1 MKSIDKTKTARGL
14 TLTLLLIVT
23 SMSVLVSAPVSA
35 DSARVTNNEEIIV
48 SISSYQ
54 PYYDRDSSFTVS
66 VMAKNLDAQTEYDLD
81 WKLCYANS
89 NQSCSSDSTHNTPS
103 GSVDLGSGNLFTTA
117 TITFDDTGASTET
130 YDATT
135 GTWTTSGFD
144 NGTYAIDVDLNVQGV
159 SLDTNASEMFTL
171 GGEGYFDDMDTENGF
186 GNILLTQKVNVSGT
200 FRMDHNIRDLLHY
213 SVSCDLIESSTS
225 TTVATDSS
233 QQIIGY
239 YDYTYFDSIELSPSN
254 GGIHYVQC
262 HAVRD
267 FDSTVVS
274 TIWESTN
281 FEVINADITG
291 SEEVQLTSSM
301 LDYFDRSDSVNT
313 VQISTTADFSNLFS
327 GTEYTATWKLCY
339 AISNHNCSSDS
350 TYYTPVGSIDF
361 TANSNTHQLSITFDD
376 TGAFTET
383 YDPSTGTYTISGFEN
398 ATYAIDVDL
407 NVQGVSLDTNASEM
421 FTLGGEGYFDDMDTE
436 NGFGNIL
443 LTQKVN
449 VSGTFRMDHNI
460 RDLLHYSVSC
470 DLIESSTSTTV
481 ATDSSQQ
488 IIGYYDYTYFD
499 SIELSPS
506 NGGIHYVQCH
516 AVRDFD
522 STVVSTIW
530 ESTNF
535 EVIDDTSNQ
544 DDATI
549 SITNAMT
556 NGHAVITISG
566 IDLDAGQG
574 YSLEWKVTD
583 DTNTGLGNVM
593 IQNDHVWTQG
603 NDGTHEYVLDFHDL
617 ADSTNACF
625 NVVLK
630 AGETEIHSPNEICW
644 NQASTADG
652 DSDNVLDPV
661 DQCPQTPSGAANVQ
675 ANGCT
680 DSDSDGVDDT
690 VELECKTDPN
700 NANSVPLDSDNDGDC
715 DEIDPDNDNDGY
727 TDVIELLRGTD
738 PFDKNS
744 VPANQ
749 LPMCAVHYSLEVDGW
764 QEITGEAS
772 IASLSPMTPGSTSS
786 NPTLVVPSGN
796 YYIIAIC
803 EDPDG
808 DPTTVTINDIVIGP
822 VTGEVK
828 AAALVEVG
836 EDIEESIPVTVTW
849 TDGKESATTTIHVNL
864 DGDAQAPSSST
875 PGFTALLGI
884 SAMLGAAML
893 LRRRID

>member
-14 TLTLLLIVT
+14 GLTFLLITT
-23 SMSVLVSAPVSA
+23 SMLALISAPVSA
-35 DSARVTNNEEIIV
+35 DSARVTNNEEITV

-66 VMAKNLDAQTEYDLD
+66 VMAKNLDPQSEYNLD
-81 WKLCYANS
+81 WNLCYAYS
-89 NQSCSSDSTHNTPS
+89 NHTCNSDSTYNTPS
-103 GSVDLGSGNLFTTA
+103 GSVDLGSGNHLTTA
-117 TITFDDTGASTET
+117 TITFDDTGSISET
-130 YDATT
+130 YDATID
-135 GTWTTSGFD
+135 TWTTSGFE
-144 NGTYAIDVDLNVQGV
+144 NGTYAIDVELNVQGV
-159 SLDTNASEMFTL
+159 PLDTNASEMFTL
-171 GGEGYFDDMDTENGF
+171 GGKGYFSSISFD
-186 GNILLTQKVNVSGT
+186 NILLAQKVNFST
-200 FRMDHNIRDLLHY
+200 SLHMDHYIRSLLDY

-233 QQIIGY
+233 QQLTGWG
-239 YDYTYFDSIELSPSN
+239 TSLAPVNGFELSPSN
-254 GGIHYVQC
+254 GGIHYVEC
-262 HAVRD
+262 NGVRE
-267 FDSTVVS
+267 FDSTVV
-274 TIWESTN
+274 
-281 FEVINADITG
+281 
-291 SEEVQLTSSM
+291 
-301 LDYFDRSDSVNT
+301 
-313 VQISTTADFSNLFS
+313 
-327 GTEYTATWKLCY
+327 ATWT
-339 AISNHNCSSDS
+339 SN
-350 TYYTPVGSIDF
+350 
-361 TANSNTHQLSITFDD
+361 
-376 TGAFTET
+376 
-383 YDPSTGTYTISGFEN
+383 
-398 ATYAIDVDL
+398 
-407 NVQGVSLDTNASEM
+407 
-421 FTLGGEGYFDDMDTE
+421 
-436 NGFGNIL
+436 
-443 LTQKVN
+443 
-449 VSGTFRMDHNI
+449 
-460 RDLLHYSVSC
+460 
-470 DLIESSTSTTV
+470 
-481 ATDSSQQ
+481 
-488 IIGYYDYTYFD
+488 
-499 SIELSPS
+499 
-506 NGGIHYVQCH
+506 
-516 AVRDFD
+516 
-522 STVVSTIW
+522 
-530 ESTNF
+530 NF

-593 IQNDHVWTQG
+593 MQNDHVWVQG

-630 AGETEIHSPNEICW
+630 AGETDIHTPAEVCW

-652 DSDNVLDPV
+652 DSDGILDPV

-715 DEIDPDNDNDGY
+715 DEIDPDDDNDGY
-727 TDVIELLRGTD
+727 TDVIELLRATD

-796 YYIIAIC
+796 YYIIAVC

-849 TDGKESATTTIHVNL
+849 TDGKDSATTTIHVNL
-864 DGDAQAPSSST
+864 DGDAVAPSSST
-875 PGFTALLGI
+875 PGFSAIVGI
-884 SAMLGAAML
+884 VAMLGAAML
-893 LRRRID
+893 LRRRLD